1 MSGGYGFWSDISIG
15 DFLNGKVKSVN
26 IYLRYLMFIFII
38 VMFMIIF
45 YFLCIQISYV
55 TKNMQFK
62 KCCCFL
68 FVNLKPRTGE

>member
-1 MSGGYGFWSDISIG
+1 MSSGYGFWSDMSIR

-26 IYLRYLMFIFII
+26 NYHIWYKCLSR
-38 VMFMIIF
+38 IIF

-55 TKNMQFK
+55 TNHKEKNMLFK

-68 FVNLKPRTGE
+68 FLNLKPRTGE

>member
-1 MSGGYGFWSDISIG
+1 MSGGYGFCSIG
-15 DFLNGKVKSVN
+15 DILNGKVKSVN
-26 IYLRYLMFIFII
+26 IYLRYLMFIFICLN
-38 VMFMIIF
+38 MIIF

-55 TKNMQFK
+55 TKIMQFK

>member
-1 MSGGYGFWSDISIG
+1 MSSGYEFWSDMSIG

-26 IYLRYLMFIFII
+26 IYVRYLISIFICLNR
-38 VMFMIIF
+38 IIF

-55 TKNMQFK
+55 TKNLLFK

-68 FVNLKPRTGE
+68 FLNLKPGTGE